1 LIQVQQSDRLISI
14 EIGLDHAAVHSFGV
28 SDAWT
33 GGPSAHFSAE
43 VKNVHD
49 LTITQE
55 TFEFRC
61 RACEHTWE
69 TEYETRRSREWAG
82 AEMIE
87 FLVRGLPV
95 PSPYD
100 SVACPSCRDI
110 RTAVIPQIRSVRSA
124 TV

>member
-1 LIQVQQSDRLISI
+1 VD
-14 EIGLDHAAVHSFGV
+14 
-28 SDAWT
+28 
-33 GGPSAHFSAE
+33 GPLSAHFSGE
-43 VKNVHD
+43 VKKVHD

-100 SVACPSCRDI
+100 GVACPSCRDI

>member
-1 LIQVQQSDRLISI
+1 MQVRRLDRRTCI
-14 EIGLDHAAVHSFGV
+14 EIRLVHAAVHSRGV

-33 GGPSAHFSAE
+33 GRPSAHFSAE
-43 VKNVHD
+43 VKKVHD

-100 SVACPSCRDI
+100 GVACPSCRDI